1 MYSLYL
7 SNKTENGIEETLIY
21 DARVP
26 DKSLALISPS
36 LEVESGNAGSLD
48 FTMPPNHIGYNLVD
62 KMRTEVI
69 FKQNNKEMWRGRV
82 LNTDTDFYNQMKVE
96 CEGELAY
103 LNDTYQPQK
112 EYDGTTLRQFL
123 EGVISIHNQKVSD
136 TNGNPVGPIDKRF
149 KIGAVYVE
157 DVGSASVNEM
167 FRKTDYNTTLECLK
181 SVANTYKAYFV
192 IRKTVEYGVVV
203 RYLDFVKDFVDTCSQ
218 SINFGENLL
227 DYSKSFTMEDL
238 CTVAMPIGAKM
249 EDKAGEEI
257 TLYDSENDQPINY
270 IYHCN
275 DQDDLRN
282 GHFGYDP
289 SDGNRYAR
297 VCYLNTGDFKTGD
310 KLYVS
315 VAQSQDN
322 PDGDVHK
329 DGIWCFADANGY
341 PIYGTFKYFN
351 SARGEIE
358 TYEKYE
364 LTIPAGAHRLRV
376 SGYVGLQPEIKVY
389 RQKAKE
395 RVDECYTISSVP
407 SYDEPHDPK
416 YPDTPEYADK
426 TLPVKHNLRD
436 IYVINKS
443 LFEKYGWHEKKL
455 SFADLDNSQKLN
467 DMAVEYLTKTQFE
480 QMKLDLTAFDLST
493 YNMNYEQIWIN
504 MNIPFY
510 SPPHG
515 IAYGEFSLPCTKM
528 TIKLDSP
535 EDNEYTLGYSSPN
548 QISDTQANVSADISH
563 LMEQMPAVSATLASA
578 KQNAAQMLDAFANAG
593 TVAFIKNPNNSN
605 EINEIIIYSGND
617 PEHATKRW
625 RWNMGGLG
633 YQERASATDQ
643 WPDSVL
649 LALDANGHIVAD
661 RITTGTMHADR
672 IRGGTLKLGVP
683 GGSPGDIQV
692 YDGNGETQFNRT
704 AAVEKDWGFTN
715 ETVGENGWGVRLNAG
730 EIYGYGKGE
739 DKEYGKKK
747 YNNMTTGPHD
757 EPCCGRI
764 NFQQGYDKG
773 VGIDFRTHILGINTE
788 YLYVADGFDG
798 KRDPNHPK
806 TFIAKSAWVEIN
818 TPSGRKRL
826 EFTNGFLIGI
836 SRYDES
842 EDEWYVD

>member
-7 SNKTENGIEETLIY
+7 SNKTENGVEETLIY

-26 DKSLALISPS
+26 DKDLALISPN

-48 FTMPPNHIGYNLVD
+48 FTMPPNHIAYNLVD

-112 EYDGTTLRQFL
+112 EYDDTTLRQFL

-136 TNGNPVGPIDKRF
+136 ANGNPVGPIDKRF

-167 FRKTDYNTTLECLK
+167 FRKTDYDTTLQCLK
-181 SVANTYKAYFV
+181 SVASTYKAYFV

-249 EDKAGEEI
+249 EDKAGDEI
-257 TLYDSENDQPINY
+257 ILYDTENNQPINY
-270 IYHCN
+270 
-275 DQDDLRN
+275 LGSN
-282 GHFGYDP
+282 GQFGYDP
-289 SDGNRYAR
+289 NDGYRYAR
-297 VCYLNTGDFKTGD
+297 VCYLNTGEFKTGD
-310 KLYVS
+310 KIYVS
-315 VAQSQDN
+315 IAQTEDTMQPVS
-322 PDGDVHK
+322 K
-329 DGIWCFADANGY
+329 DGIWCFAVEDGS
-341 PIYGTFKYFN
+341 PIGDVKVWSGTPG
-351 SARGEIE
+351 SMSVE

-364 LTIPAGAHRLRV
+364 LTIPAGAHRFRV
-376 SGYVGLQPEIKVY
+376 GGNWHYQPELKVY

-395 RVDECYTISSVP
+395 RVDECYTIESVP
-407 SYDEPHDPK
+407 SYDT
-416 YPDTPEYADK
+416 DT
-426 TLPVKHNLRD
+426 VKHREGD
-436 IYVINKS
+436 IYIINKA

-455 SFADLDNSQKLN
+455 SFGDLDNSQKLN

-504 MNIPFY
+504 MNVPFY

-548 QISDTQANVSADISH
+548 QISDTQTNVSADISH
-563 LMEQMPAVSATLASA
+563 LMEQIPAVSATLTSA
-578 KQNAAQMLDAFANAG
+578 KENALQLLNAFGDAGYVTFE
-593 TVAFIKNPNNSN
+593 KHENSN
-605 EINEIIIYSGND
+605 DIQAIIISNAQD
-617 PEHATKRW
+617 PNTATKRW
-625 RWNMGGLG
+625 IWNQAGFA
-633 YQERASATDQ
+633 YQERATTADT
-643 WPDSVL
+643 WPTPDF
-649 LALDANGHIVAD
+649 AITMNGEIVAD
-661 RITTGTMHADR
+661 RVTTGTMYADR
-672 IRGGTLKLGVP
+672 IRGGTLKLGVA
-683 GGSPGDIQV
+683 GTSPGDIQV
-692 YDGNGETQFNRT
+692 YDGNGETLFNRT

-715 ETVGENGWGVRLNAG
+715 ETVGENGWGVRLNGG
-730 EIYGYGKGE
+730 EIYGYGKGT
-739 DKEYGKKK
+739 DQQYGKAQ
-747 YNNMTTGPHD
+747 YNNMTTGPHN

-764 NFQQGYDKG
+764 NFQQGYGSDG
-773 VGIDFRTHILGINTE
+773 YGIDFRTHVLGINTDNV
-788 YLYVADGFDG
+788 YVADGFDG
-798 KRDPNHPK
+798 KRQDPNNPQVFK
-806 TFIAKSAWVEIN
+806 AKSAWVEIN
-818 TPSGRKRL
+818 TPSGKKRL

-836 SRYDES
+836 SRYNES
-842 EDEWYVD
+842 KDAWYPD

>member
-7 SNKTENGIEETLIY
+7 SNKTENGVEETLIY

-26 DKSLALISPS
+26 DKALALISPS

-112 EYDGTTLRQFL
+112 EYDDTTLRQFL

-249 EDKAGEEI
+249 EDKAGDEI
-257 TLYDSENDQPINY
+257 TLYDTENNQQINY
-270 IYHCN
+270 
-275 DQDDLRN
+275 LGSN
-282 GHFGYDP
+282 GQFGYDP
-289 SDGNRYAR
+289 NDGYRYAR
-297 VCYLNTGDFKTGD
+297 VCYLNTGEFKTGD
-310 KLYVS
+310 KIYVS
-315 VAQSQDN
+315 VAQTEDTMQPVS
-322 PDGDVHK
+322 K
-329 DGIWCFADANGY
+329 DGIWCFAAEDGS
-341 PIYGTFKYFN
+341 PIGDVKVWSGTPG
-351 SARGEIE
+351 SMSVE

-376 SGYVGLQPEIKVY
+376 GGNWHYQPELKVY

-395 RVDECYTISSVP
+395 RVDECYTIESVP
-407 SYDEPHDPK
+407 SYGGEGDESN
-416 YPDTPEYADK
+416 
-426 TLPVKHNLRD
+426 PVKHREGD
-436 IYVINKS
+436 IYIINKA

-455 SFADLDNSQKLN
+455 TFGDLDNSQKLN

-515 IAYGEFSLPCTKM
+515 IAYGEFALPCTKM

-548 QISDTQANVSADISH
+548 QISDTQTNVFADISH

-578 KQNAAQMLDAFANAG
+578 KENATQLLNAFANDG
-593 TVAFIKNPNNSN
+593 RIVFVKNPNNSN
-605 EINEIIIYSGND
+605 EITEILMYSGVD
-617 PEHATKRW
+617 PEHSTKRW
-625 RWNMGGLG
+625 VLNMGGIG
-633 YQERASATDQ
+633 YQERVNGVWQTPIAMTMDGSF
-643 WPDSVL
+643 V
-649 LALDANGHIVAD
+649 AN
-661 RITTGTMHADR
+661 RITTGSLYADR
-672 IRGGTLKLGVP
+672 IRGGTLRLGHVELLNP
-683 GGSPGDIQV
+683 DGTGTGT
-692 YDGNGETQFNRT
+692 YDSGTIELMDDNNKKILEVNKIDGLTVRNSTDNQWVRT
-704 AAVEKDWGFTN
+704 
-715 ETVGENGWGVRLNAG
+715 
-730 EIYGYGKGE
+730 GYGMIIGGVDGADE
-739 DKEYGKKK
+739 FGD
-747 YNNMTTGPHD
+747 GPDNHVM
-757 EPCCGRI
+757 CTARI
-764 NFQQGYDKG
+764 NFNAGYAGAPKG
-773 VGIDFRTHILGINTE
+773 LDIRTKTLGFNVGSIWVST
-788 YLYVADGFDG
+788 GFDG
-798 KRDPNHPK
+798 PARVAITD
-806 TFIAKSAWVEIN
+806 TITIGDV
-818 TPSGRKRL
+818 TL
-826 EFTNGFLIGI
+826 DVVNGLIVGH
-836 SRYDES
+836 SNS
-842 EDEWYVD
+842 N

>member
-7 SNKTENGIEETLIY
+7 SNKTENGVEETLIY

-26 DKSLALISPS
+26 DKDLALISPS

-48 FTMPPNHIGYNLVD
+48 FTMPPNHLGYNLVD

-69 FKQNNKEMWRGRV
+69 FKQNDKEMWRGRV

-112 EYDGTTLRQFL
+112 EYDDTTLRQFL

-257 TLYDSENDQPINY
+257 TLYDSENNQPINY

-275 DQDDLRN
+275 NQDDLRN

-289 SDGNRYAR
+289 NDGNRYAR
-297 VCYLNTGDFKTGD
+297 VCYLNTGEFQTGD
-310 KLYVS
+310 KIYVS
-315 VAQSQDN
+315 VAQSEDN
-322 PDGDVHK
+322 PGGDVHK
-329 DGIWCFADANGY
+329 DGIWCFADANGS
-341 PIYGTFKYFN
+341 PIFGTFKYFN

-376 SGYVGLQPEIKVY
+376 GGYVGLQPEIKVY

-426 TLPVKHNLRD
+426 KLPVKHNLRD
-436 IYVINKS
+436 IYVINKA

-455 SFADLDNSQKLN
+455 SFGDLDNSQKLN

-515 IAYGEFSLPCTKM
+515 IAYGEFALPCTKM

-548 QISDTQANVSADISH
+548 QISDTQTNVSADISH

-578 KQNAAQMLDAFANAG
+578 KDNALQLLNAFGDAGYVTFE
-593 TVAFIKNPNNSN
+593 KHENSN
-605 EINEIIIYSGND
+605 DIQAIIISNAQD
-617 PEHATKRW
+617 PNTATKRW
-625 RWNMGGLG
+625 IWNQGGFA
-633 YQERASATDQ
+633 YQERATTADI
-643 WPDSVL
+643 WPAPDV
-649 LALDANGHIVAD
+649 AITMDGEIVAD
-661 RITTGTMHADR
+661 RVTTGTMYADR
-672 IRGGTLKLGVP
+672 IRGGDLILGTQGVDPSDQRP
-683 GGSPGDIQV
+683 GSLYV
-692 YDGNGETQFNRT
+692 YDGTPRSDNRNRM
-704 AAVEKDWGFTN
+704 ASIEKDWGITSIHKDKDQY
-715 ETVGENGWGVRLNAG
+715 GEYTDNGWFARFRNGQV
-730 EIYGYGKGE
+730 YGGWTGDYVWVDG
-739 DKEYGKKK
+739 
-747 YNNMTTGPHD
+747 NNMNRINEQG
-757 EPCCGRI
+757 EACSGRI
-764 NFQQGYDKG
+764 NFLAQYRYSGTNTVLSG
-773 VGIDFRTHILGINTE
+773 VDMRGDVIGLNCFQIWVSRGL
-788 YLYVADGFDG
+788 DG
-798 KRDPNHPK
+798 PSTP
-806 TFIAKSAWVEIN
+806 TFTGNITIGDV
-818 TPSGRKRL
+818 TL
-826 EFTNGFLIGI
+826 DVVNGLIVGH
-836 SRYDES
+836 SNS
-842 EDEWYVD
+842 N

>member
-7 SNKTENGIEETLIY
+7 SNKTENGVEETLIY

-48 FTMPPNHIGYNLVD
+48 FTMPPNHLGYNLVD

-69 FKQNNKEMWRGRV
+69 FKQNDKEMWRGRV

-112 EYDGTTLRQFL
+112 EYDDTTLRQFL

-167 FRKTDYNTTLECLK
+167 FRKTDYDTTLQCLK
-181 SVANTYKAYFV
+181 SVASTYKAYFV

-249 EDKAGEEI
+249 EDKAGDELFI
-257 TLYDSENDQPINY
+257 YDTENDQPIDFLNRKGY
-270 IYHCN
+270 FEFGN
-275 DQDDLRN
+275 VDPLRY
-282 GHFGYDP
+282 GG
-289 SDGNRYAR
+289 
-297 VCYLNTGDFKTGD
+297 VVYLNTGEFKPGD
-310 KLYVS
+310 KLYFTGSNYVDTRPES
-315 VAQSQDN
+315 EGG
-322 PDGDVHK
+322 PK
-329 DGIWCFADANGY
+329 DGMWAFCDVNGTL
-341 PIYGTFKYFN
+341 ISIDGTPQMHYCQ
-351 SARGEIE
+351 AAEGEVEIK
-358 TYEKYE
+358 EKYE
-364 LTIPAGAHRLRV
+364 LTIPAGAHRLRLG
-376 SGYVGLQPEIKVY
+376 GYVGLQPSVKVY

-395 RVDECYTISSVP
+395 RVDECYTIESVP
-407 SYDEPHDPK
+407 SYDT
-416 YPDTPEYADK
+416 DT
-426 TLPVKHNLRD
+426 VKHREGD
-436 IYVINKS
+436 IYIINKA

-455 SFADLDNSQKLN
+455 TFGDLDNSQKLN

-515 IAYGEFSLPCTKM
+515 IAYGEFALPCTKM

-548 QISDTQANVSADISH
+548 QISDTQTNVSADISH

-578 KQNAAQMLDAFANAG
+578 KENATQLLNAFANDG
-593 TVAFIKNPNNSN
+593 RIVFVKNPNNSN
-605 EINEIIIYSGND
+605 EITEILMYSGVD
-617 PEHATKRW
+617 PEHSTKRW
-625 RWNMGGLG
+625 VLNMGGIG
-633 YQERASATDQ
+633 YQECVNGVWQTPIAMTMDGSF
-643 WPDSVL
+643 V
-649 LALDANGHIVAD
+649 AN
-661 RITTGTMHADR
+661 RITTGSLYADR
-672 IRGGTLKLGVP
+672 IRGGTLRLGHVELLNP
-683 GGSPGDIQV
+683 DGTGTGTYVSGTIELKDNNGNNLLTVDKEWGLTTNGTDAWMRIKNGHLYGSGYGSPQGYTPIN
-692 YDGNGETQFNRT
+692 YDGENCSGIINLNNWFDGTPGLDIRT
-704 AAVEKDWGFTN
+704 RAF
-715 ETVGENGWGVRLNAG
+715 
-730 EIYGYGKGE
+730 
-739 DKEYGKKK
+739 
-747 YNNMTTGPHD
+747 
-757 EPCCGRI
+757 
-764 NFQQGYDKG
+764 
-773 VGIDFRTHILGINTE
+773 GINSDSI
-788 YLYVADGFDG
+788 YVSDGLDG
-798 KRDPNHPK
+798 SAYVGH
-806 TFIAKSAWVEIN
+806 SAWVEIGN
-818 TPSGRKRL
+818 KRL
-826 EFTNGFLIGI
+826 KFVKGI
-836 SRYDES
+836 LWGID
-842 EDEWYVD
+842 DINQGGD

>member
-7 SNKTENGIEETLIY
+7 SNKTENGVEETLIY

-26 DKSLALISPS
+26 DKDLALISPS

-62 KMRTEVI
+62 KMRTEVV

-112 EYDGTTLRQFL
+112 EYDDTTLRQFL

-136 TNGNPVGPIDKRF
+136 ANGNPVGPIDKRF

-167 FRKTDYNTTLECLK
+167 FRKTDYDTTLQCLK
-181 SVANTYKAYFV
+181 SVASTYKAYFV

-238 CTVAMPIGAKM
+238 CTVVMPIGAKM
-249 EDKAGEEI
+249 EDKAGDEI
-257 TLYDSENDQPINY
+257 TLYDTENNQPINY
-270 IYHCN
+270 
-275 DQDDLRN
+275 LGSN
-282 GHFGYDP
+282 GQFGYDP
-289 SDGNRYAR
+289 NDGYRYAR
-297 VCYLNTGDFKTGD
+297 VCYLNTGEFKTGD
-310 KLYVS
+310 KIYVS
-315 VAQSQDN
+315 VAQTEDTMQPVS
-322 PDGDVHK
+322 K
-329 DGIWCFADANGY
+329 DGIWCFAAEDGS
-341 PIYGTFKYFN
+341 PIGDVKVWSGTPG
-351 SARGEIE
+351 SMSVE

-364 LTIPAGAHRLRV
+364 LTIPAGAHRFRV
-376 SGYVGLQPEIKVY
+376 GGNWHYQPELKVY

-395 RVDECYTISSVP
+395 RVDECYTIESVP
-407 SYDEPHDPK
+407 SYDT
-416 YPDTPEYADK
+416 DT
-426 TLPVKHNLRD
+426 VKHREGD
-436 IYVINKS
+436 IYIINKA

-455 SFADLDNSQKLN
+455 SFGDLDNSQKLN

-504 MNIPFY
+504 MNVPFY

-548 QISDTQANVSADISH
+548 QISDTQTNVSADISH

-661 RITTGTMHADR
+661 RITTGFMHADR
-672 IRGGTLKLGVP
+672 IRGGTLQLGLS
-683 GGSPGDIQV
+683 GGSDTPGNIQV
-692 YDGNGETQFNRT
+692 YVNGITDLEHRS
-704 AAVEKDWGFTN
+704 AAIEPDWGITQ
-715 ETVGENGWGVRLNAG
+715 ESVGPDGWQVRLKDG
-730 EIYGYGKGE
+730 ILYGRGKGANKTHNAIKNGAPE
-739 DKEYGKKK
+739 DC
-747 YNNMTTGPHD
+747 T
-757 EPCCGRI
+757 GRI
-764 NFQQGYDKG
+764 NFREVYDSNNRG
-773 VGIDFRTHILGINTE
+773 VYGIDIKTEILGLNVGGIWVTDRVDGTTQVGKNTMLTLDTNPKRR
-788 YLYVADGFDG
+788 LYFNAGIFYKSETYDADD
-798 KRDPNHPK
+798 
-806 TFIAKSAWVEIN
+806 
-818 TPSGRKRL
+818 
-826 EFTNGFLIGI
+826 
-836 SRYDES
+836 
-842 EDEWYVD
+842 DEWYVD

>member
-26 DKSLALISPS
+26 DKDLALISPS

-69 FKQNNKEMWRGRV
+69 FKQNDKEMWRGRV

-112 EYDGTTLRQFL
+112 EYDDTTLRQFL

-275 DQDDLRN
+275 NQDDLRN

-289 SDGNRYAR
+289 NDGNRYAR
-297 VCYLNTGDFKTGD
+297 VCYLNTGEFQTGD
-310 KLYVS
+310 KIYVS
-315 VAQSQDN
+315 VAQSEDN
-322 PDGDVHK
+322 PGGDVHK

-341 PIYGTFKYFN
+341 PISGTFKYFN

-376 SGYVGLQPEIKVY
+376 GGYVGLQPEIKVY

-395 RVDECYTISSVP
+395 RVDECYTIESVP
-407 SYDEPHDPK
+407 SYDT
-416 YPDTPEYADK
+416 DT
-426 TLPVKHNLRD
+426 VKHREGD
-436 IYVINKS
+436 IYIINKA

-455 SFADLDNSQKLN
+455 TFGDLDNSQKLN

-548 QISDTQANVSADISH
+548 QISDTQTNVSADISH

-578 KQNAAQMLDAFANAG
+578 KENATQLLNAFANDG
-593 TVAFIKNPNNSN
+593 RIVFVKNPNNSN
-605 EINEIIIYSGND
+605 EITEILMYSGVD

-625 RWNMGGLG
+625 VLNMGGLG
-633 YQERASATDQ
+633 YQECVNGIWQTPIAMTMDGSF
-643 WPDSVL
+643 V
-649 LALDANGHIVAD
+649 AN
-661 RITTGTMHADR
+661 RITTGSLYADR
-672 IRGGTLKLGVP
+672 IRGGTLRLGHVELLNP
-683 GGSPGDIQV
+683 DGTGTGT
-692 YDGNGETQFNRT
+692 YDSGTIEVMDDNNKKILEVNKIDGLTVRNSTDNQWVRT
-704 AAVEKDWGFTN
+704 
-715 ETVGENGWGVRLNAG
+715 
-730 EIYGYGKGE
+730 GYGMIIGGVDGADE
-739 DKEYGKKK
+739 FWD
-747 YNNMTTGPHD
+747 GPGNHVK
-757 EPCCGRI
+757 CTGRI
-764 NFQQGYDKG
+764 NFNAGYSGAPKG
-773 VGIDFRTHILGINTE
+773 LDIRTKTLGFNVDSIW
-788 YLYVADGFDG
+788 VSRGFDG
-798 KRDPNHPK
+798 KDVRVGITD
-806 TFIAKSAWVEIN
+806 TITIGDVTLDVI
-818 TPSGRKRL
+818 SGL
-826 EFTNGFLIGI
+826 IVGYSTN
-836 SRYDES
+836 S
-842 EDEWYVD
+842 

>member
-7 SNKTENGIEETLIY
+7 SNKTENGVEETLIY

-26 DKSLALISPS
+26 DKDLALISPS

-69 FKQNNKEMWRGRV
+69 FKQNDKEMWRGRV

-112 EYDGTTLRQFL
+112 EYDDTTLRQFL

-136 TNGNPVGPIDKRF
+136 SNGNPVGPIDKRF

-167 FRKTDYNTTLECLK
+167 FRKTDYDTTLQCLK
-181 SVANTYKAYFV
+181 SVASTYKAYFV

-249 EDKAGEEI
+249 EDKAGDEI
-257 TLYDSENDQPINY
+257 ILYDTENNQPINY
-270 IYHCN
+270 
-275 DQDDLRN
+275 LGSN
-282 GHFGYDP
+282 GQFGYDP
-289 SDGNRYAR
+289 NDGYRYAR
-297 VCYLNTGDFKTGD
+297 VCYLNTGEFKTGD
-310 KLYVS
+310 KIYVS
-315 VAQSQDN
+315 IAQTEDTMQPVS
-322 PDGDVHK
+322 K
-329 DGIWCFADANGY
+329 DGIWCFATEDGS
-341 PIYGTFKYFN
+341 PIGDVKVWSGTPG
-351 SARGEIE
+351 SMSVE

-364 LTIPAGAHRLRV
+364 LTIPAGAHRFRV
-376 SGYVGLQPEIKVY
+376 GGNWHYQPEIKVY

-395 RVDECYTISSVP
+395 RVDECYTIESVP
-407 SYDEPHDPK
+407 SYDT
-416 YPDTPEYADK
+416 DT
-426 TLPVKHNLRD
+426 VKHREGD
-436 IYVINKS
+436 IYIINKA

-455 SFADLDNSQKLN
+455 SFGDLDNSQKLN

-504 MNIPFY
+504 MNVPFY

-515 IAYGEFSLPCTKM
+515 IAYGEFALPCTKM

-548 QISDTQANVSADISH
+548 QISDTQTNVSADISH

-661 RITTGTMHADR
+661 RITTGTMYADR

-692 YDGNGETQFNRT
+692 YDGNGETLFNRT

-730 EIYGYGKGE
+730 EIYGYGKGTN
-739 DKEYGKKK
+739 K
-747 YNNMTTGPHD
+747 YYNTMKTGPHAED
-757 EPCCGRI
+757 CCGRI
-764 NFQQGYDKG
+764 NFQQLYDTG
-773 VGIDFRTHILGINTE
+773 VGIDFRTRTLGINTE

-798 KRDPNHPK
+798 KRQDPNNRQV
-806 TFIAKSAWVEIN
+806 FIAKSAWVEIN

-826 EFTNGFLIGI
+826 EFTNGILIGI

-842 EDEWYVD
+842 EDKWYPD